1 MIASHSDADNIGG
14 LPEVMNNIKV
24 KNLYAPKSTNTTA
37 AYKKFC
43 EYRRKKKKLTI
54 KTAKAGVK
62 LPVKGVNAQLLVLL
76 KLTEKQIETTGVLFS
91 TSHIRKTPSFS
102 QEMRK
107 QKQKTI

>member
-1 MIASHSDADNIGG
+1 
-14 LPEVMNNIKV
+14 MN
-24 KNLYAPKSTNTTA
+24 TA
-37 AYKKFC
+37 
-43 EYRRKKKKLTI
+43 KKKKLTI

-62 LPVKGVNAQLLVLL
+62 LPVKGVNAQFVGPV
-76 KLTEKQIETTGVLFS
+76 KTYGKQIETTGVLFS